1 MPPFS
6 CKYMPNPNGGL
17 FLGRGIFLFSF
28 VFTGFFCGAHAF
40 QMCGKL
46 TDSNGTLNAIFK
58 VDNSGSGPFS
68 GTYKCPNMDMAAGLY
83 SGNFDYVCINYSSLS
98 GNTMQGCS
106 PESWWCG
113 PQKTKQSGFPGKCTA
128 CPSGSASYKPGAAN
142 SYDPGYYKDG
152 STCSLCYAANQ
163 YYDTST
169 QTCKPCPESGK
180 SDAFNDVIYNCWVNL
195 NDGSDS
201 TGTYKWS
208 YNKCYYE

>member
-1 MPPFS
+1 
-6 CKYMPNPNGGL
+6 MPNSNGGL
-17 FLGRGIFLFSF
+17 FMGGGIFLFSF
-28 VFTGFFCGAHAF
+28 VFTGFFGGAHAY
-40 QMCGKL
+40 MLCGKL
-46 TDSNGTLNAIFK
+46 VDSNGTLNAAFK
-58 VDNSGSGPFS
+58 IDNSGTNKFT
-68 GTYKCPNMDMAAGLY
+68 GTYKCANMYLAAGLY
-83 SGNFDYVCINYSSLS
+83 SGNFEMVCINYSSLS

-106 PESWWCG
+106 PDTWFCG
-113 PQKTKQSGFPGKCTA
+113 PNKVFEMGTPGKCIA
-128 CPSGSASYKPGAAN
+128 CPSGSSSYKPSSTNPSDFAYWSQN
-142 SYDPGYYKDG
+142 G
-152 STCSLCYAANQ
+152 SKCSRCSGENQ